1 MTLGFIYV
9 TCIISVCLPVSMH
22 ITFPQHPQ
30 RPEKYDGSLG
40 TGVIEGCELL
50 SGRWDSNP
58 GSLENQL
65 LFLTAELSLQISFH
79 LLKLHHYCECV

>member
-40 TGVIEGCELL
+40 TGVIEGCESLCGDWELNLGPLQVQPVLL
-50 SGRWDSNP
+50 TTEPS
-58 GSLENQL
+58 
-65 LFLTAELSLQISFH
+65 FLP
-79 LLKLHHYCECV
+79 